1 MSEIAPAPGNA
12 VLPIVGET
20 PVKSEPRKRSGA
32 ALVAAGI
39 LLSRLA
45 GLVRQRVFAHY
56 LGTLD
61 AADAYNAAFKIP
73 NFLQNLL
80 GEGVL
85 SASFIPVY
93 AQLRAK
99 AEKLAQNEA
108 DARRLASA
116 VAGLLGVVVAVLCLL
131 GVLATPYLIDA
142 VAPGFT
148 GEKRALTVQLV
159 QIFFPGIAL
168 LVLSAFCIG
177 VLNSHH
183 KFFLSYAAPVV
194 WSAAQIAALIYG
206 GRSHAG
212 GTATLALYA
221 AWGSVAGALLQLLVQ
236 MPSVLRLLGGLGP
249 TGFWPTLG
257 RGNAHAAE
265 VVKNFVPVVTGRGV
279 VQLSAYL
286 DSFIASWLPTG
297 GVAAL
302 GYAQTIYLL
311 PISLFGMSIS
321 AAALPSM
328 SAAQGEGGEEAQEAL
343 RTQLQRGLRAIA
355 YPVIPAVV
363 ALLVLGDVICAAL
376 FRTGRFGADQVS
388 YVSAILAGSTIGLL
402 AATQARLYSSAYYA
416 LKDTKTPLGFAALR
430 VLATGVLGLI
440 CGLWL
445 PRALHLDPELG
456 AVGLTASAGVA
467 GWGEFLLLQR
477 GIHARIGRVSVP
489 QRLQLELWGA
499 AAIAGVVAVAVR
511 FGLEFAP
518 AFLRHSWPRAAMV
531 LGAYGVT
538 YLLVTNMLRVP
549 EADAMLR
556 KLRLVRS
563 RAA

>member
-1 MSEIAPAPGNA
+1 M
-12 VLPIVGET
+12 
-20 PVKSEPRKRSGA
+20 
-32 ALVAAGI
+32 AAGI

-45 GLVRQRVFAHY
+45 GFVRQFVFAHY
-56 LGTLD
+56 LGTLA

-93 AQLRAK
+93 AQLRAR
-99 AEKLAQNEA
+99 AARLAQNDD
-108 DARRLASA
+108 DARKLASA
-116 VAGLLGVVVAVLCLL
+116 VAGLLGLVTGLLCLA

-142 VAPGFT
+142 IAPGFT
-148 GEKRALTVQLV
+148 GEKRALTIQLV

-183 KFFLSYAAPVV
+183 KFFLSYAAPVI
-194 WSAAQIAALIYG
+194 WSAAQIAALVLG
-206 GRSHAG
+206 GHSHAG
-212 GTATLALYA
+212 KTSSLALWA
-221 AWGSVAGALLQLLVQ
+221 AWGSVAGALLQLMLQ
-236 MPSVLRLLGGLGP
+236 LPSVLRLLGGFKPG
-249 TGFWPTLG
+249 GFWPTLG

-265 VVKNFVPVVTGRGV
+265 VVHNFLPVVTGRGV

-302 GYAQTIYLL
+302 AYAQTIYLL

-328 SAAQGEGGEEAQEAL
+328 SAAQSEGGDEARAAL

-363 ALLVLGDVICAAL
+363 AFLVLGDVICGAL
-376 FRTGRFGADQVS
+376 FRTGRFGADQVI

-402 AATQARLYSSAYYA
+402 AATQARLYSSAFYA
-416 LKDTKTPLGFAALR
+416 LKDTRTPLRFAALR
-430 VLATGVLGLI
+430 VLATGVLGLLA
-440 CGLWL
+440 GLWL

-477 GIHARIGRVSVP
+477 GIHARIGQVSVP
-489 QRLQLELWGA
+489 KRLQLELWGSAALAGA
-499 AAIAGVVAVAVR
+499 AAALLRWALAFGPQLLRSPRPSALLVLGLFGVVY
-511 FGLEFAP
+511 L
-518 AFLRHSWPRAAMV
+518 AATT
-531 LGAYGVT
+531 A
-538 YLLVTNMLRVP
+538 LRVP
-549 EADAMLR
+549 EAQAMLR
-556 KLRLVRS
+556 RLRIVRG
-563 RAA
+563 RASSVQDR